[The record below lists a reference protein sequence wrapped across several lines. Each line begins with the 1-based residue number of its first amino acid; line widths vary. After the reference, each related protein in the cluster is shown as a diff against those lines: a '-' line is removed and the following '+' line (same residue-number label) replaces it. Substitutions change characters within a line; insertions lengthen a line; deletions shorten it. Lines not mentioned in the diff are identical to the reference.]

1 MQMKFFF
8 LTIFIA
14 VALVINTDAGAEPLG
29 PKIKQILQLELD
41 RTEAMAA
48 KMELIRAQR
57 GNRGNPDSKPETS
70 DFLQVVRTVSCE
82 DDPGALMRSIDSDT
96 EGSVAYVISGHC
108 VINRFLQVLGRA
120 ITISSSKSTLDPLV
134 TTDEL
139 ASLVID
145 TPERFSAGTPINHL
159 NAGTGS
165 TIILADLF
173 LESAADKP
181 LLLGAYGNANLTLF
195 NVGFRGQMDLVSYRG
210 ANVYLLDLATF
221 RNFIGLQAT
230 QSQLGIS
237 ATRKDWSIN
246 WDMIEGATARV
257 YGSYNSDFRM
267 ETGASL
273 YHLGF
278 PSNMVERPLVN
289 YKLKAG
295 SVATIINLGFDIGQ
309 ITANSNSTV
318 ASRGPTLNPNVLEVS
333 PSSFV
338 GRIED

>member
-1 MQMKFFF
+1 MKFFL
-8 LTIFIA
+8 LTIFTA

-29 PKIKQILQLELD
+29 PKIMQILQLELD

-48 KMELIRAQR
+48 RMELIRSQQ
-57 GNRGNPDSKPETS
+57 GNRGNQDSKPETS
-70 DFLQVVRTVSCE
+70 EFLQVVRTVSCE
-82 DDPGALMRSIDSDT
+82 DDPGALMRSIDSDI

-108 VINRFLQVLGRA
+108 VINRFLEVLGRA

-145 TPERFSAGTPINHL
+145 TPERFSGAGTPINHL

-181 LLLGAYGNANLTLF
+181 LLLGAYGNANLTFF

-210 ANVYLLDLATF
+210 ANVYLLDWATL

-257 YGSYNSDFRM
+257 YGSYNSDFSM

-278 PSNMVERPLVN
+278 PNNLAERPLVN
-289 YKLKAG
+289 YKLRAG

-309 ITANSNSTV
+309 ITANSNSTIT
-318 ASRGPTLNPNVLEVS
+318 SRGPTLNPNVLEVS